1 MPSVP
6 KTCKEEEG
14 PTRYSGRREGGGVQR
29 NGRLY
34 RDISI
39 NYQRIYQIGLNCKS
53 SLTVAA
59 IYNNQS
65 QGVGGLNSSSE
76 AAVDATAD
84 LCPEVRWLTG
94 LLSAVRANMVVI
106 LIMPDLYG
114 EVKYSSIGGDVDG
127 VENLS

>member
-65 QGVGGLNSSSE
+65 QGVGGGNSLSE
-76 AAVDATAD
+76 AAVDATED
-84 LCPEVRWLTG
+84 LFPEVPWLTG
-94 LLSAVRANMVVI
+94 VLSAVRGNMVVI
-106 LIMPDLYG
+106 LLMPVRSG
-114 EVKYSSIGGDVDG
+114 EVEYSSIGGGIDG
-127 VENLS
+127 VEKVS